1 MLDYYAKVTQQN
13 AEARVAI
20 AAADSVRAQAE
31 REYAQKKAAE
41 AREETLRQERA
52 RSRHGDG
59 SRAAGQGRRNETES
73 FLPQMRQARIQ
84 VQHAVRLRQLPWLI
98 P

>member
-1 MLDYYAKVTQQN
+1 MQLMLDYYAKVTQQN

-59 SRAAGQGRRNETES
+59 SRAAGTEDRT
-73 FLPQMRQARIQ
+73 FLTSA
-84 VQHAVRLRQLPWLI
+84 LPSLLL
-98 P
+98 PDDLCDS